1 VLGAAIG
8 ELAGHDQRQLA
19 ARLGHG
25 HQLAGGDH
33 AIRRCAAAQLGWAGQ
48 ER

>member
-1 VLGAAIG
+1 VILGSGRQAADTD
-8 ELAGHDQRQLA
+8 LWLQA
-19 ARLGHG
+19 A
-25 HQLAGGDH
+25 AGDH